1 MIGRL
6 SSQINCSA
14 LGKKHWNEVE
24 WACIIAEFS
33 NSTRTNNFY
42 MVGSRESSSYTE
54 EEHSSQRIICL
65 STLNLKLS
73 TEKLEWVV
81 NEKGVSYK
89 RILPVP
95 QMQSSHHKVMLTWEP
110 TPKLNFCIIPWF
122 VESCLPKM
130 EGQIRDQ
137 DYLFVFL
144 FHSKI

>member
-1 MIGRL
+1 
-6 SSQINCSA
+6 
-14 LGKKHWNEVE
+14 
-24 WACIIAEFS
+24 
-33 NSTRTNNFY
+33 

-110 TPKLNFCIIPWF
+110 TPKLNFCIPWF
-122 VESCLPKM
+122 VESCLSKM

>member
-24 WACIIAEFS
+24 RACITAEFS

-54 EEHSSQRIICL
+54 EINLIICL
-65 STLNLKLS
+65 CTLNLKLS
-73 TEKLEWVV
+73 TEELEWVV
-81 NEKGVSYK
+81 NKKGVSYK
-89 RILPVP
+89 RILSVP
-95 QMQSSHHKVMLTWEP
+95 QIQSSHHKVMLTWEP

-122 VESCLPKM
+122 VESCLSKM